1 MDWIPCWIATETR
14 DTTKE
19 AHKRKINI
27 FYKGI
32 LALAADLKE
41 TQLYK
46 L

>member
-1 MDWIPCWIATETR
+1 MDWIPCWIATETH
-14 DTTKE
+14 DTTNE

-32 LALAADLKE
+32 LAADLKE

-46 L
+46 S